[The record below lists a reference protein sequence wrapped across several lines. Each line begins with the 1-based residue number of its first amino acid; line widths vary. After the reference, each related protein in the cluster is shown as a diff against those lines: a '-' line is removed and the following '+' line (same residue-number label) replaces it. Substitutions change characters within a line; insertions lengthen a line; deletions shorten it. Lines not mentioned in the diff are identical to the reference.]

1 MNNNGK
7 VEIEGNYDSKKI
19 NNENT
24 KELKK
29 RAYKLNQYSGDKL
42 NGIMNHLF
50 NDNEMIGR
58 KIINNSK
65 IEIKKQILNDKNKD
79 QTSINNDK
87 TIQENI
93 DLLDN
98 TRSILFNRKLNL
110 NKNIIKKYEVQKE
123 IFSPPRKDTF
133 DE

>member
-1 MNNNGK
+1 LNNYGK
-7 VEIEGNYDSKKI
+7 VEIAGNHDSKKI

-29 RAYKLNQYSGDKL
+29 RYKYSGDKL
-42 NGIMNHLF
+42 NGIMNHLC
-50 NDNEMIGR
+50 NDTEMIGR
-58 KIINNSK
+58 KIFNNSK
-65 IEIKKQILNDKNKD
+65 IEIKKQILNDKNKN
-79 QTSINNDK
+79 QTVINNDK
-87 TIQENI
+87 KIHENI